1 MARSGGFSSRSW
13 SVAGKAVSLI
23 HHSLGHIA
31 PNSKV
36 SLTRQRRH
44 QHRPIGTLWCV
55 STGGAKRANLKREPL
70 VALPRHAAELGGL
83 DLFARLDESSTGAL
97 GDEARLDAV
106 IARFREGV
114 RTSLQNP
121 ARVYGWHT
129 QVMFGQVVRALS
141 AVVLLTEEDQ
151 GTTWARAS
159 DQITP
164 SDYRAV
170 LADGRNLSIEVKNH
184 PVRGV
189 DRPFTMPKANLAG
202 LVRYAALTG
211 STPRVAIYWSGPG
224 LWFLV
229 DPRHFTIRGSKA
241 TLDMRVAMAE
251 SEMADLGDMM
261 IGTVPPLEF
270 DLEVHEVG
278 DRRPTGEN
286 TAEVT
291 IQIDG
296 TTIRAGGRE
305 LKGAAERR
313 LAFYL
318 MWNGRWP
325 ETEHDDSEDGRL
337 THRRF
342 RYEPEEWP
350 HKQGFAI
357 VGFYSELLARS
368 FWLRTSDE
376 GVVTKLTADLDP
388 RRQGFVIPDDYH
400 SDELPLWR
408 MRLQPRSQSGDA

>member
-1 MARSGGFSSRSW
+1 MDRNDP
-13 SVAGKAVSLI
+13 K
-23 HHSLGHIA
+23 LGD
-31 PNSKV
+31 
-36 SLTRQRRH
+36 
-44 QHRPIGTLWCV
+44 
-55 STGGAKRANLKREPL
+55 LKREPL

-83 DLFARLDESSTGAL
+83 DLFARLDDSATGAL

-114 RTSLQNP
+114 RTSLRNQ

-129 QVMFGQVVRALS
+129 QVMFGQVVRGLG

-159 DQITP
+159 DRIRP
-164 SDYRAV
+164 GDYRAV

-184 PVRGV
+184 PVPGV
-189 DRPFTMPKANLAG
+189 DRPFRMPKANLEG
-202 LVRYAALTG
+202 LARYAELTG
-211 STPRVAIYWSGPG
+211 CAPRVAIYWSGPG
-224 LWFLV
+224 LWLLV
-229 DPRHFTIRGSKA
+229 DPRHFATRGSKA
-241 TLDMRVAMAE
+241 SIDMRVAMAE

-270 DLEVHEVG
+270 ALKVHEVG
-278 DRRPTGEN
+278 DRRPTGED

-296 TTIRAGGRE
+296 TTISAGGRE
-305 LKGAAERR
+305 LTGEAERR

-318 MWNGRWP
+318 MWNGKWR
-325 ETEHDDSEDGRL
+325 ETEQSDSADGRL
-337 THRRF
+337 THQRF

-350 HKQGFAI
+350 QKQGFAI

-368 FWLRTSDE
+368 FWLQTSDE

-388 RRQGFVIPDDYH
+388 HHQGFLIPDDYH

-408 MRLQPRSQSGDA
+408 MRLQPRSRAGGLPS

>member
-1 MARSGGFSSRSW
+1 M
-13 SVAGKAVSLI
+13 
-23 HHSLGHIA
+23 
-31 PNSKV
+31 
-36 SLTRQRRH
+36 
-44 QHRPIGTLWCV
+44 
-55 STGGAKRANLKREPL
+55 STKGAKRADLKRKPL

-83 DLFARLDESSTGAL
+83 DLFARLDSSATGAL

-129 QVMFGQVVRALS
+129 QVMFGQVVRALG

-151 GTTWARAS
+151 GTTWARPS
-159 DQITP
+159 DQIHP
-164 SDYRAV
+164 GDYHAV

-184 PVRGV
+184 PVQGV
-189 DRPFTMPKANLAG
+189 DRPFKMPKANLDG
-202 LVRYAALTG
+202 LVRYATLTG
-211 STPRVAIYWSGPG
+211 SAPRVAIYWSGPG

-229 DPRHFTIRGSKA
+229 DPAHFAIRGSKA
-241 TLDMRVAMAE
+241 TIDMRVAMAE

-270 DLEVHEVG
+270 ALKVHEVG
-278 DRRPTGEN
+278 DRRPTGED

-296 TTIRAGGRE
+296 TSISAGGRE
-305 LKGAAERR
+305 LTGAAERR

-318 MWNGRWP
+318 MWNGKWP
-325 ETEHDDSEDGRL
+325 ETEHGEWDDGHL
-337 THRRF
+337 TQQRF
-342 RYEPEEWP
+342 RYQPEEWP
-350 HKQGFAI
+350 LKQGFAI

-368 FWLRTSDE
+368 FWLQTSDE

-388 RRQGFVIPDDYH
+388 HGQGFVIPDDYH

-408 MRLQPRSQSGDA
+408 MRLQPRSQGA

>member
-1 MARSGGFSSRSW
+1 MSS
-13 SVAGKAVSLI
+13 
-23 HHSLGHIA
+23 H
-31 PNSKV
+31 
-36 SLTRQRRH
+36 
-44 QHRPIGTLWCV
+44 
-55 STGGAKRANLKREPL
+55 GAKRIYPGPERL
-70 VALPRHAAELGGL
+70 VALRRHAAELGGL
-83 DLFARLDESSTGAL
+83 DLFARLDDSATGPL

-114 RTSLQNP
+114 RTSLGNP

-129 QVMFGQVVRALS
+129 QVMFGQVVRALG

-151 GTTWARAS
+151 GTTWAR
-159 DQITP
+159 P
-164 SDYRAV
+164 SERIHPGDYRAV

-184 PVRGV
+184 PVSGV
-189 DRPFTMPKANLAG
+189 DRPFKMPKANLDG

-211 STPRVAIYWSGPG
+211 SEPRVAIYWSGPG

-229 DPRHFTIRGSKA
+229 DPERFATQGSKA
-241 TLDMRVAMAE
+241 TIDMRVAMAE

-270 DLEVHEVG
+270 SFKVHEIG
-278 DRRPTGEN
+278 DRRPTGIDS
-286 TAEVT
+286 AETT
-291 IQIDG
+291 IQIDA
-296 TTIRAGGRE
+296 TTMSAGGRE

-318 MWNGRWP
+318 MWNGKWR

-337 THRRF
+337 THLRF

-350 HKQGFAI
+350 QEQGFAI
-357 VGFYSELLARS
+357 VGFYSELFARS
-368 FWLRTSDE
+368 FWLQTSDE
-376 GVVTKLTADLDP
+376 GVVTKLTANLDP
-388 RRQGFVIPDDYH
+388 RRQGFVIPHDYQ

-408 MRLQPRSQSGDA
+408 MRLQPRSQSGGA